1 MMNRD
6 SDQMEPKTKVPWIPP
21 RWESQGRVTRS
32 WFAFVACDVGGW
44 AVGFG
49 FDVAPTTFSLELG
62 PVFIGVERD
71 EPPLKSY
78 DDLLDWSG
86 TLCRITIQRWRMEL
100 RLEYDLN
107 IWRFGYIMA
116 DMHDQGIYFGPF
128 NLQIEYD
135 KFYDWPDDHT
145 LPPRLQCQCDVRR
158 RQ

>member
-1 MMNRD
+1 MKIKM
-6 SDQMEPKTKVPWIPP
+6 PWRPIS
-21 RWESQGRVTRS
+21 WEGNARVFRA
-32 WFAFVACDVGGW
+32 WFAFVGFDVGNW
-44 AVGFG
+44 AIGFG
-49 FDVAPTTFSLELG
+49 FDVAPTAFSFEFG
-62 PVFIGVERD
+62 PLFIGGERD
-71 EPPLKSY
+71 EPPPKSHG
-78 DDLLDWSG
+78 DLLDWNG
-86 TLCRITIQRWRMEL
+86 TLCRITIQRLRMEL